1 MVACGKTE
9 QSGRSHELLKE
20 CAEYA
25 YTAQFDRCDSVAQL
39 LADLADRTGDEQLKA
54 YSLYYTGVYNFQST
68 QVEER
73 YKRLQQCESIVEKH
87 RNDSL
92 MLKVY
97 NARGIYEALFFRN
110 YAASRH
116 YITRSMDMARAL
128 GDEHSAIVAEQ
139 NLSAI
144 MIILN
149 DTLGINYDRDIYD
162 YASRNNDTMLL
173 YASAAHCG
181 IYYSTVNFDQEKANS
196 FAEVL
201 KDTGMNNRYLQIM
214 ANVAVRM
221 GDYELAEQYYNEL
234 MLNPYTFINFY
245 NYGELLHLIGRHQQ
259 SIEQCRIALEEYQS
273 QGRALLWAEPY
284 RLIAQDYAALG
295 NQHQAYCYMDT
306 FAAVTDSVAQFK
318 NREMAQRWRIEYDT
332 AKKEHQLE
340 LMQARN
346 SRLWT
351 VLIVSGVAVLII
363 IGLMA
368 FYYRRQRRM
377 YLNIVRQNK
386 QFMQREKAFNA
397 QTAVEEEPKSE
408 GIAAGKVEILY
419 RRLHEEVVVNQA
431 YKDTTITRD
440 NLAQRL
446 GCSHTYLT
454 QVIKQKTGMTYS
466 QYINTERI
474 REAVRMLSDPEYR
487 TTATQLALDLG
498 FLSAKSFFVYFK
510 QQVGMSPST
519 FREMALLDAADKSEP
534 ADA

>member
-68 QVEER
+68 QAEER

-92 MLKVY
+92 LLKVY

-181 IYYSTVNFDQEKANS
+181 IYYSTVNLTKRRPTRLPRCS
-196 FAEVL
+196 
-201 KDTGMNNRYLQIM
+201 
-214 ANVAVRM
+214 
-221 GDYELAEQYYNEL
+221 
-234 MLNPYTFINFY
+234 
-245 NYGELLHLIGRHQQ
+245 
-259 SIEQCRIALEEYQS
+259 
-273 QGRALLWAEPY
+273 RAP
-284 RLIAQDYAALG
+284 G
-295 NQHQAYCYMDT
+295 
-306 FAAVTDSVAQFK
+306 
-318 NREMAQRWRIEYDT
+318 
-332 AKKEHQLE
+332 
-340 LMQARN
+340 
-346 SRLWT
+346 
-351 VLIVSGVAVLII
+351 
-363 IGLMA
+363 
-368 FYYRRQRRM
+368 
-377 YLNIVRQNK
+377 
-386 QFMQREKAFNA
+386 
-397 QTAVEEEPKSE
+397 
-408 GIAAGKVEILY
+408 
-419 RRLHEEVVVNQA
+419 
-431 YKDTTITRD
+431 
-440 NLAQRL
+440 
-446 GCSHTYLT
+446 
-454 QVIKQKTGMTYS
+454 
-466 QYINTERI
+466 
-474 REAVRMLSDPEYR
+474 
-487 TTATQLALDLG
+487 
-498 FLSAKSFFVYFK
+498 
-510 QQVGMSPST
+510 
-519 FREMALLDAADKSEP
+519 
-534 ADA
+534 